1 MFVVDTSVLLYAANA
16 DSPEHERCRELLEG
30 WRAGRGPWY
39 TTWSILY
46 EFARVIT
53 YPRVLPHPWSAGAAL
68 EFVETLRA
76 TPSHRILVESER
88 HAAVARELADAV
100 PGLSG
105 NLFHDF
111 HTAILM
117 REHGLARVYTRDADF
132 RRFHF
137 LEVIDPLA

>member
-1 MFVVDTSVLLYAANA
+1 
-16 DSPEHERCRELLEG
+16 
-30 WRAGRGPWY
+30 
-39 TTWSILY
+39 
-46 EFARVIT
+46 
-53 YPRVLPHPWSAGAAL
+53 VLPHPWSAGAAL

-88 HAAVARELADAV
+88 HAVVARELADAV